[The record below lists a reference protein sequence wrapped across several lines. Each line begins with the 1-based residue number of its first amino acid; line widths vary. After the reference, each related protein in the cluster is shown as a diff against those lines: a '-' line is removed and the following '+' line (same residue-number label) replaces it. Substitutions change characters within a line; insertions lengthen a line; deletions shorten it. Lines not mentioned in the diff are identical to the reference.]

1 MAEKKR
7 VKPSPK
13 GKKEKQDKV
22 VEEQKP
28 TASIEPEVRIPAR
41 LSEFYKKEIVPELMK
56 KFGYKSI
63 MQAPKLHKIVVNMG
77 VGAAVSDPKI
87 MEEAV
92 RDIESITGQK
102 STIRKSKKAIS
113 NFKLREDQPIGL
125 MVTLRGKRMYDF
137 LDRFCHI
144 VAPRIRDF
152 RGFNKKGDGRGNY
165 NFGLEDQQVFPEIN
179 LDKVKRTQGMN
190 ITVVTSAKSD
200 EDCIELLSLLGF
212 PFK

>member
-1 MAEKKR
+1 MSRLYNKFKQELLPELKNRHPNRNVMAL
-7 VKPSPK
+7 P
-13 GKKEKQDKV
+13 
-22 VEEQKP
+22 
-28 TASIEPEVRIPAR
+28 
-41 LSEFYKKEIVPELMK
+41 LMK
-56 KFGYKSI
+56 K
-63 MQAPKLHKIVVNMG
+63 IVISMG
-77 VGAAVSDPKI
+77 LAEALKDKNALQEHS
-87 MEEAV
+87 EELKML
-92 RDIESITGQK
+92 SGQK
-102 STIRKSKKAIS
+102 PVVTKSKKAIS

-152 RGFNKKGDGRGNY
+152 RGFNKKCDGRGNY
-165 NFGLEDQQVFPEIN
+165 SFGLEDQQVFPEIN

-190 ITVVTSAKSD
+190 VTIVTTAKSD